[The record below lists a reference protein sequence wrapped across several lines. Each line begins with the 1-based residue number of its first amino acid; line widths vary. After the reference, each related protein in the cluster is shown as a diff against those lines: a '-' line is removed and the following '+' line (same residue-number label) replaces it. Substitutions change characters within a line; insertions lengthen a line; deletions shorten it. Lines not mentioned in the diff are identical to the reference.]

1 MKKEI
6 KIPDIAENVETGTI
20 ASILVSVGDKITVD
34 QPLVEV
40 ETEKASTDIPSLF
53 DGVVAEI
60 KIQEGDEV
68 SVNQVI
74 MIIETEE
81 KEEEEDSASEKE
93 KSEADKPDDKFSES
107 DQEEEEDEGD
117 EEPEKEDESSKK
129 DEKEEKEK
137 GKTINL
143 ADIPAAPSV
152 RRLAREM
159 DVDLTKVKASG
170 PGDRVTADDVKKHAE
185 TSDDAKT
192 KGQKQEAI
200 KTDEFEQW
208 GSVTAEK
215 IKTIRKITARNVSE
229 SWQRIPHVT
238 HFDEADLTKLEEFRL
253 KYQQKVEKDG
263 VKITITS
270 LLLKICGYALQKFPK
285 FNSSITGEEIIYK
298 HYYHIGVAVDTP
310 RGLLVPVI
318 RDVNSKSLIQL
329 SAELDELAKKAR
341 DKKINPDEMQGGSFT
356 ISNLGGIGGT
366 GFTPIVLPPQVAILG
381 VSRASWRAVYLEEEL
396 HRRMVLPL
404 SVSYDHRI
412 IDGADGARFLR
423 WICNV
428 IEDPFAVLL

>member
-107 DQEEEEDEGD
+107 DQEEEENEGD

-229 SWQRIPHVT
+229 SWQSIPHVT

-381 VSRASWRAVYLEEEL
+381 VSRASWRAVYLEE
-396 HRRMVLPL
+396 
-404 SVSYDHRI
+404 
-412 IDGADGARFLR
+412 
-423 WICNV
+423 
-428 IEDPFAVLL
+428 

>member
-229 SWQRIPHVT
+229 SWQSIPHVT